1 MAMMRSRMTSR
12 IPIPSENQEQ
22 RALVK
27 WLSYHPIVREF
38 FCKNN
43 NEGKRTEAQGWNLK
57 LMGLRPGVSDLF
69 IYYPNKSRSL
79 AGLWL
84 EVKRNKKYSPS
95 ERKTDTWIAQEKF
108 IESVKSVGFA
118 GEFCYGWIDGKR
130 IIDAYLLS

>member
-1 MAMMRSRMTSR
+1 MTAKIS
-12 IPIPSENQEQ
+12 IPTENQEQ

-43 NEGKRTEAQGWNLK
+43 NEGKRTDAQGHNLK

-69 IYYPNKSRSL
+69 IYWPTKTHP
-79 AGLWL
+79 GLWL
-84 EVKRNKKYSPS
+84 EVKRNKKYTKS
-95 ERKTDTWIAQEKF
+95 ERSTDTWIAQEKF
-108 IESVKSVGFA
+108 IETVKSVGFA

-130 IIDAYLLS
+130 IIESYLLN